1 MLEGFTPWPSELQ
14 KEFVQKGY
22 WQEIPIGESFDRVV
36 ADFPK
41 REALVSGNLRL
52 TYEELQQKVNRLA
65 FQLLKSGLRPKDRVI
80 LQLGNS
86 PEIIYTYFALLK
98 VGIIPVMCLVPHRQ
112 HEIEY
117 IARHTAAKGYIFDGN
132 PDLLKLGLE
141 IKKSV
146 ESIGYVFVNGD
157 PMESGITSLAA
168 LLEMPVDQASLGGYL
183 QQFKPDPYEVAVFQL
198 SGGTTGM
205 PKVIP
210 RTHNDYLYNSLQGGA
225 YCGFTMYTVYLAAT
239 PLAHNFALANPG
251 MQSVV
256 MVGGKIV
263 FPPSLNPRDIFAT
276 VEKEKVTFVPAVPA
290 MIVNWVNSPFVK
302 EYDLSSWQVVIS
314 GGSKLNPEV
323 AQRVK
328 PTLGCRLQ
336 QVLGM
341 GEGLNTITALD
352 DPDEIVFE
360 TVGRPISPGDE
371 IKIVDDDEKEVP
383 LGEVGELICRG
394 PYTIRG
400 YYKAEE
406 HNKNAFTADGY
417 YKTGDM
423 VRMQKDGCLIVE
435 GRKKDLINRGGEKI
449 SAEEIENLILG
460 HPLVKNVAAVAMPD
474 PVLGERTCAYVVLK
488 EAVKFE
494 LQDLTSFLLQKNIAK
509 FKLPERLE
517 IISEFPLTSVGKISK
532 KALREDIVKKLE
544 MEKNS

>member
-1 MLEGFTPWPSELQ
+1 MLEGFTPFPIELQ
-14 KEFVQKGY
+14 KEYVKKGY

-41 REALVSGNLRL
+41 REALVKGNLRL
-52 TYEELQQKVNRLA
+52 TYEELQQKVNSLA
-65 FQLLKSGLRPKDRVI
+65 FKLLESGLKPKDRVV

-86 PEIIYTYFALLK
+86 PEFVYTYFALLK
-98 VGIIPVMCLVPHRQ
+98 VGVIPVMCLVAHRQ

-117 IARHTAAKGYIFDGN
+117 IAKYVDAKGYIIEGN
-132 PDLLKLGLE
+132 PELLELGLE

-146 ESIGYVFVNGD
+146 NSIEYVFANCNIKEG
-157 PMESGITSLAA
+157 EIISLTE
-168 LLEMPVDQASLGGYL
+168 LLGTPVDQATAEGYL

-205 PKVIP
+205 PKIIP
-210 RTHNDYLYNSLQGGA
+210 RTHNDYLYNSIKSGA
-225 YCGFTMYTVYLAAT
+225 YCGFNLYTAYLATT

-251 MQSVV
+251 MQSVI

-263 FPPSLNPRDIFAT
+263 IPSSNTPQDIFAT
-276 VEKEKVTFVPAVPA
+276 VEKEKVTFIPAVPA
-290 MIVNWVNSPFVK
+290 MIVNWVNSPVVK
-302 EYDLSSWQVVIS
+302 DYDLSSWEVVIN
-314 GGSKLNPEV
+314 GGAKLNPEV
-323 AQRVK
+323 ARRVK
-328 PTLGCRLQ
+328 PILGCRLQ

-341 GEGLNTITALD
+341 GEGLITVTALD

-360 TVGRPISPGDE
+360 TVGRPISPADE
-371 IKIVDDDEKEVP
+371 IKIVDDDGNELP
-383 LGEVGELICRG
+383 MGEVGELICRG

-406 HNKNAFTADGY
+406 HNKTAFTKDGY

-423 VRMQKDGCLIVE
+423 VRIQQDGCLIVE

-449 SAEEIENLILG
+449 SAEEIENLILA

-474 PVLGERTCAYVVLK
+474 PVLGERTCAYVILK
-488 EAVKFE
+488 EELKFNLE
-494 LQDLTSFLLQKNIAK
+494 DLKNFLLQKNIAK

-517 IISEFPLTSVGKISK
+517 VVNEFPLTSVGKVSK
-532 KALREDIVKKLE
+532 KALREDITAKLKLE
-544 MEKNS
+544 TP

>member
-1 MLEGFTPWPSELQ
+1 MLEGCTLWPPDMQ
-14 KEFVQKGY
+14 KEYVQKGY
-22 WQEIPIGESFDRVV
+22 WPEISVGEGFDRVV
-36 ADFPK
+36 ANFTK
-41 REALVSGNLRL
+41 REALVCGDLRL

-65 FQLLKSGLRPKDRVI
+65 VQFLASGLKPKDRI
-80 LQLGNS
+80 IMQLGNS
-86 PEIIYTYFALLK
+86 PEIIYSYFALLK
-98 VGIIPVMCLVPHRQ
+98 VGIIPVMCLVAHRQ
-112 HEIEY
+112 HEIEH
-117 IARHTAAKGYIFDGN
+117 ISRHTGARGYILDGK
-132 PDLLKLGLE
+132 PDLLKLGQE

-146 ESIGYVFVNGD
+146 ESVEYVFVNGD
-157 PMESGITSLAA
+157 PMDSGFASLSA
-168 LLEMPVDQASLGGYL
+168 LLEMPVAEEPLEDYL
-183 QQFKPDPYEVAVFQL
+183 KQFRPDPYEVAVFQL

-210 RTHNDYLYNSLQGGA
+210 RTHNDYFYNSVQSGA
-225 YCGFTMYTVYLAAT
+225 YCGFNLYSVYLATT

-251 MQSVV
+251 MQSVI

-263 FPPSLNPRDIFAT
+263 IPPSNNPQDLFAAI
-276 VEKEKVTFVPAVPA
+276 EREKVTFVPAVPA

-302 EYDLSSWQVVIS
+302 DYDLSSWQVVIN
-314 GGSKLNPEV
+314 GGAKLNPEV

-352 DPDEIVFE
+352 DPDDIVFE

-371 IKIVDDDEKEVP
+371 IKIVDDNEDEVP
-383 LGEVGELICRG
+383 MDEVGELLCRG

-449 SAEEIENLILG
+449 SAEEIENFILS
-460 HPLVKNVAAVAMPD
+460 HPMVKNVAAVAMPD
-474 PVLGERTCAYVVLK
+474 PVLGERTCAYVILK
-488 EAVKFE
+488 EALKFE
-494 LQDLTSFLLQKNIAK
+494 LEDLKNFLLQKNIAK

-517 IISEFPLTSVGKISK
+517 VVSEFPLTSVGKVSK
-532 KALREDIVKKLE
+532 VALRADITKKLE
-544 MEKNS
+544 MEKL